1 MLSAAPRKP
10 SILIIDDEEP
20 VRHLLRYCLEEAG
33 YIVSEAPNGRKG
45 VQAFRKAP
53 TDLVITDIY
62 MPERDGLEVIESL
75 RRSRPTV
82 KILVISGAS
91 GTMDYFKLARAAG
104 ASALRKPFALQTLL
118 SRVAYLIGTAAQ
130 CNNRLTDSP
139 GTAAV

>member
-1 MLSAAPRKP
+1 MLTTELNGPRKQ
-10 SILIIDDEEP
+10 SILIIEDEEAI
-20 VRHLLRYCLEEAG
+20 RQLLRCCLEEAG
-33 YIVSEAPNGRKG
+33 YSVSEASNGRKG

-62 MPERDGLEVIESL
+62 MPERDGLEVIECL
-75 RRSRPTV
+75 RRTRPTV

-118 SRVAYLIGTAAQ
+118 SQVAFLIGKAAH
-130 CNNRLTDSP
+130 T
-139 GTAAV
+139 

>member
-1 MLSAAPRKP
+1 MLTTELNGPRKQ
-10 SILIIDDEEP
+10 SILIIEDEEA
-20 VRHLLRYCLEEAG
+20 VRHLLRCYLEEAG

-62 MPERDGLEVIESL
+62 MPERDGLEVIECL

-91 GTMDYFKLARAAG
+91 GTMDYFKIARAAG

-118 SRVAYLIGTAAQ
+118 SQVAFLIGKAAQ
-130 CNNRLTDSP
+130 T
-139 GTAAV
+139 

>member
-1 MLSAAPRKP
+1 MLPNALSAPRKHT
-10 SILIIDDEEP
+10 ILVIDDEEA
-20 VRHLLRYCLEEAG
+20 VRHLLRLCLEEAG

-45 VQAFRKAP
+45 VHAFRNAP

-62 MPERDGLEVIESL
+62 MPERDGLEVIECL

-118 SRVAYLIGTAAQ
+118 SQVAFLIGKAAHTE
-130 CNNRLTDSP
+130 NL
-139 GTAAV
+139 

>member
-1 MLSAAPRKP
+1 MLTTELNGPRKQ
-10 SILIIDDEEP
+10 SILIIENEEA
-20 VRHLLRYCLEEAG
+20 VRHLLRCCLEEAG
-33 YIVSEAPNGRKG
+33 YTVNEAPNGRKG

-53 TDLVITDIY
+53 SDLVITDIY
-62 MPERDGLEVIESL
+62 MPECDGLQVIECL

-118 SRVAYLIGTAAQ
+118 SQVAYLIGKA
-130 CNNRLTDSP
+130 
-139 GTAAV
+139 GTHA

>member
-1 MLSAAPRKP
+1 MVLMLSTETTIPRKQ

-20 VRHLLRYCLEEAG
+20 IRHLLRYCLEDAG
-33 YIVSEAPNGRKG
+33 YTVSEAPNGRKG

-62 MPERDGLEVIESL
+62 MPERDGLQVIECL
-75 RRSRPTV
+75 RRSRPSV

-91 GTMDYFKLARAAG
+91 GTMDYFKIARAAG

-118 SRVAYLIGTAAQ
+118 SRVTYLIGNAA
-130 CNNRLTDSP
+130 NATVD
-139 GTAAV
+139 